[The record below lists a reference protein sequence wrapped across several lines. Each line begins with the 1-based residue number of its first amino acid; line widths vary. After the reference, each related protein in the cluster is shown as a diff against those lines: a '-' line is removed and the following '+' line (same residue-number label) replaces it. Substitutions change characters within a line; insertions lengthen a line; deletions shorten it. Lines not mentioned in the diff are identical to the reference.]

1 MLNVTHYRKNENQNH
16 NEVSSHASQ
25 DDHHQKV
32 YNQLSA
38 GESVEKREPSYTV
51 GGNAH
56 LYSHCGEQCEDT
68 LNNWK

>member
-16 NEVSSHASQ
+16 NVSQ

-32 YNQLSA
+32 YNQLNA
-38 GESVEKREPSYTV
+38 GVSVEKREPSYTV
-51 GGNAH
+51 GGNANW
-56 LYSHCGEQCEDT
+56 YTHCGEQCEDT

>member
-38 GESVEKREPSYTV
+38 GEGVENPLTQLMGMQTSVATMENSVEIP
-51 GGNAH
+51 
-56 LYSHCGEQCEDT
+56 
-68 LNNWK
+68 